1 MPFWQSVKEL
11 LLSGSREFLHVKVL
25 VLDLT
30 VSRLYVLLVPVG
42 LPEEQGLAVLID
54 DLVLVQLV
62 HGIVV
67 KIVPIIVVWV
77 LARSPVV
84 A

>member
-1 MPFWQSVKEL
+1 MPFWQSIEEVRVCGFL
-11 LLSGSREFLHVKVL
+11 EFPHVKFV
-25 VLDLT
+25 VNDPTARRLD
-30 VSRLYVLLVPVG
+30 VILVPVG

-54 DLVLVQLV
+54 DLVLGQLV